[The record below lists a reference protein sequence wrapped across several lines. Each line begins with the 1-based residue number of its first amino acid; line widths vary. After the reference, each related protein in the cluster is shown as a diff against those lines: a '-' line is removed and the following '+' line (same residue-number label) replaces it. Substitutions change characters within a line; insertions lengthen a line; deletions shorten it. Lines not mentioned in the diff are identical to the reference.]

1 MASQPSPGSVDAPE
15 LAELECRMA
24 SQPSPGSVLLA
35 TVPQALETDPGSPPG
50 RGWLRVLAGAAVM
63 ALLGFVTFSLPQI
76 GHAGAARALSALSR
90 LISPP
95 DEFASTVSQRTPPTH
110 DAAPTAPL
118 EPASPIVGESRASAP
133 PAAQDTPRVAAIDTP
148 VAKEITRQNAT
159 SKQDNERTARTPPT
173 PAARFEKPSSGL
185 SDTVTPDPGLA
196 QVSREERVLPQ
207 PPSTRSPSGLSVEE
221 GRPPVEAVALAMTNG
236 SPSATAT
243 TGGDAGV
250 VSGSASARAPDVP
263 VPTSHTRSAAESRY
277 EESLL
282 IRTVL
287 LRYENAYNRLDAKA
301 ATSVWPGADQSALTR
316 AFNGLLSQKV
326 SLGLCDITVI
336 ANIGGAS
343 CAGKARWEPKVGG
356 GMQTADRY
364 WDFQLRKTTDGWKI
378 EEVRVR

>member
-1 MASQPSPGSVDAPE
+1 M
-15 LAELECRMA
+15 
-24 SQPSPGSVLLA
+24 
-35 TVPQALETDPGSPPG
+35 
-50 RGWLRVLAGAAVM
+50 
-63 ALLGFVTFSLPQI
+63 
-76 GHAGAARALSALSR
+76 
-90 LISPP
+90 
-95 DEFASTVSQRTPPTH
+95 
-110 DAAPTAPL
+110 
-118 EPASPIVGESRASAP
+118 
-133 PAAQDTPRVAAIDTP
+133 
-148 VAKEITRQNAT
+148 
-159 SKQDNERTARTPPT
+159 
-173 PAARFEKPSSGL
+173 
-185 SDTVTPDPGLA
+185 TPDPRLA

-236 SPSATAT
+236 SPTATAT
-243 TGGDAGV
+243 TGSDPGV